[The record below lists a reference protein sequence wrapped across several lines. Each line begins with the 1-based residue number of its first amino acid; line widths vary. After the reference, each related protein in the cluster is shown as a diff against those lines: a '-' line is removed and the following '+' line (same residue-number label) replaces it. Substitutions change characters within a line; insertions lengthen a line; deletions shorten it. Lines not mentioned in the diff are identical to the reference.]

1 MTFDASTLGEFK
13 VVLLGSSMD
22 AKDEDSTPGET
33 IALVVVGVGLLPAF
47 GALGGLLG
55 LMRSRNNITM
65 EAPIYAHCGT
75 DTYTQQASCITGREQ
90 EEIRHNNRNSSLRV
104 KKPKLQQKT
113 NKKGIPPNYKRRR

>member
-1 MTFDASTLGEFK
+1 MTFDASTLGEFEFK
-13 VVLLGSSMD
+13 VVFLGSSMD

-33 IALVVVGVGLLPAF
+33 IAVVGVGLFPAF

-75 DTYTQQASCITGREQ
+75 DTYTHQASCITGREHD
-90 EEIRHNNRNSSLRV
+90 EIRHNNRNSSLRV